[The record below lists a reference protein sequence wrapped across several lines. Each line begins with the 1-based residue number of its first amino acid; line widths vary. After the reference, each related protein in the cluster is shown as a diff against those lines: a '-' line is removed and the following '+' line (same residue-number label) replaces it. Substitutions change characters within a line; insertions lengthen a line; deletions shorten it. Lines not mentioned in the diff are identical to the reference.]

1 METKQSTYIWK
12 KPGEAENYSQSRPQH
27 PSDVVN
33 LSLKYLREKYQG
45 PLQLALDIGC
55 GTGKSTEHLLPHFEK
70 VYGCDLSQ
78 AMLDQATKD
87 YEHCKNVTFVQSTA
101 EDLSQFP
108 TNAFQ
113 LIIAGRY
120 FFFFNQKL
128 YQVSNFK
135 QIDFFSLLDVF
146 ITLILS
152 SFLLKWIDYCNLV
165 VFWFTTRELNRISC
179 SCPILTLV

>member
-108 TNAFQ
+108 ANAFQ

-120 FFFFNQKL
+120 FLIKN
-128 YQVSNFK
+128 YMRY
-135 QIDFFSLLDVF
+135 
-146 ITLILS
+146 LILNKS
-152 SFLLKWIDYCNLV
+152 IFSARCIHYFDTVKFFAEVDRLLQPGGVLV
-165 VFWFTTRELNRISC
+165 YYT
-179 SCPILTLV
+179 